1 MPSPSALQ
9 NPTSL
14 DELLLFRIGRLL
26 AIAGAPVIRL
36 CEGKYGITRREWRL
50 IAVLAQ
56 QGPMLSSVLAERV
69 HLDRGRTSKT
79 VSDLVRK
86 NLVVRTPRPQDR
98 RYAELTLTDAAR
110 EIYAALFPVVVRLNQ
125 SLLSGLAPADVQ
137 HFDAVLAQMQQ
148 RAAQP
153 PLAQD
158 LPKADRR
165 KRARATAA
173 RVEPG

>member
-1 MPSPSALQ
+1 MLSPSALQ

-26 AIAGAPVIRL
+26 ALAGAPVIRL
-36 CEGKYGITRREWRL
+36 CEGQYGITRREWRL

-56 QGPMLSSVLAERV
+56 QGPMLSSLLAERA

-86 NLVVRTPRPQDR
+86 NLLVRTPLPQDR
-98 RYAELTLTDAAR
+98 RYAELALTEAAR
-110 EIYAALFPVVVRLNQ
+110 DIYNALFPVVVQLNQ
-125 SLLSGLAPADVQ
+125 SLLSGLTPADVQ
-137 HFDAVLAQMQQ
+137 HFDAVLAQLQQ
-148 RAAQP
+148 RAAQRT
-153 PLAQD
+153 LVHD

-165 KRARATAA
+165 KRARATPLRADQ
-173 RVEPG
+173 G

>member
-36 CEGKYGITRREWRL
+36 CEGQYGITRREWRL

-56 QGPMLSSVLAERV
+56 QGPMLSSVLAERA

-86 NLVVRTPRPQDR
+86 NLLVRTPLPQDR
-98 RYAELTLTDAAR
+98 RYAQLTLTDAAR
-110 EIYAALFPVVVRLNQ
+110 EIYAALFPVIVQLNQ
-125 SLLSGLAPADVQ
+125 SLLDGLAPADVQ
-137 HFDAVLAQMQQ
+137 HFDAVLAQLQQ
-148 RAAQP
+148 RAAQQ

-165 KRARATAA
+165 KGARATAV
-173 RVEPG
+173 RVAPG